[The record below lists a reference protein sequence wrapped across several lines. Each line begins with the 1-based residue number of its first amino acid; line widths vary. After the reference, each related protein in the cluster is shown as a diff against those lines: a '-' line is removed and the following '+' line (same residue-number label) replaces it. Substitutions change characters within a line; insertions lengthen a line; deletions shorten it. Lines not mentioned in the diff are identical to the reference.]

1 MKKRVFIGLL
11 LVGVCF
17 QLANAMFSRAITS
30 SAAGSFGFLSGFCLK
45 HALDQIEVERHFQV
59 IDQDLEALDEG
70 ASRKNACRALFY
82 PQRKL
87 IVLGRGKFDQKV
99 IIDDLLACE
108 QGDKR
113 IFAQKLIEPENVK
126 RFFDGSYE
134 IAAKEAQAVLL
145 PSADV
150 DYKKDDLMRRKK
162 MCLGLF
168 DYKMKSIKA
177 GQGIYIL
184 DTVKSEL
191 AACIKGDHS
200 VYEQQLLE
208 PENIKMVFNGSRQ
221 DAQEY
226 VAQFRTLRSADRS

>member
-1 MKKRVFIGLL
+1 
-11 LVGVCF
+11 
-17 QLANAMFSRAITS
+17 
-30 SAAGSFGFLSGFCLK
+30 
-45 HALDQIEVERHFQV
+45 
-59 IDQDLEALDEG
+59 
-70 ASRKNACRALFY
+70 Y